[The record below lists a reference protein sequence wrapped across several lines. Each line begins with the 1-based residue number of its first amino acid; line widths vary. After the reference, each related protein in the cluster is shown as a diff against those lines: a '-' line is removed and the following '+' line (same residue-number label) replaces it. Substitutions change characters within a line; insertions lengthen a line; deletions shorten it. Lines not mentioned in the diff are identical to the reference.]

1 LTGFYITR
9 RLQIAVVAAASLC
22 AASAAYAQAAPDNQW
37 HGNFVVGGA
46 FASGNT
52 STLNV
57 TLAADA
63 AKATA
68 IDRISLSSLVNY
80 GRTQI
85 NGVDT
90 TTADQAWLR
99 GRYDYNL
106 SEKVFA
112 FGGAGAETNRSA
124 GTESRYSLTTGL
136 GYKLIRSQ
144 TTSFDVFAGVGYAG
158 VNYTDGSSA
167 TGGELLVGEESTHK
181 LTDTTSVRQRFEY
194 RPGQGDLG
202 NLATFTASMAT
213 AIIGGWTLNV
223 GLAAQWASIVPVGS
237 KSTDVLMTVGF
248 GYKF

>member
-1 LTGFYITR
+1 
-9 RLQIAVVAAASLC
+9 
-22 AASAAYAQAAPDNQW
+22 
-37 HGNFVVGGA
+37 
-46 FASGNT
+46 
-52 STLNV
+52 V

-136 GYKLIRSQ
+136 G
-144 TTSFDVFAGVGYAG
+144 
-158 VNYTDGSSA
+158 
-167 TGGELLVGEESTHK
+167 
-181 LTDTTSVRQRFEY
+181 
-194 RPGQGDLG
+194 
-202 NLATFTASMAT
+202 
-213 AIIGGWTLNV
+213 
-223 GLAAQWASIVPVGS
+223 
-237 KSTDVLMTVGF
+237 
-248 GYKF
+248 